1 MKFRKI
7 FPVVLAVLLLALP
20 LAGCAGGKDK
30 ADDVTIRVGGLAG
43 PTSIGLVKLMEDN
56 EAGKAANKYEFS
68 VDTSPDVLTPK
79 LVQGNL
85 DIAALPANLASVLYN
100 NTDGRIQLLAINT
113 LGMLYIL
120 TKNTAI
126 NTVSDLAGKNHIRL
140 GQGRNPEFSLRYI
153 LSENGLDPDNDVNIE
168 WKSEHSEVVAALS
181 SNESGIALLPQPFI
195 TIAQNTLPDLDIAL
209 DLTEE
214 WNKVGDGTEML
225 TGVLVVRREFA
236 EAHPTALAAFLDEY
250 AASTEFV
257 NKNISDAAQLVGKFN
272 IFNAAIA
279 EAAIPHCNITFIGGL
294 DMKPLMEGYL
304 SVLYNQKPASVG
316 GRLPDDD
323 FYYVAEVSD

>member
-85 DIAALPANLASVLYN
+85 DIAALPPTPPRCSTTTPTAESA
-100 NTDGRIQLLAINT
+100 LAINT

-120 TKNTAI
+120 TKT
-126 NTVSDLAGKNHIRL
+126 
-140 GQGRNPEFSLRYI
+140 P
-153 LSENGLDPDNDVNIE
+153 P
-168 WKSEHSEVVAALS
+168 
-181 SNESGIALLPQPFI
+181 
-195 TIAQNTLPDLDIAL
+195 
-209 DLTEE
+209 
-214 WNKVGDGTEML
+214 
-225 TGVLVVRREFA
+225 
-236 EAHPTALAAFLDEY
+236 
-250 AASTEFV
+250 
-257 NKNISDAAQLVGKFN
+257 
-272 IFNAAIA
+272 
-279 EAAIPHCNITFIGGL
+279 
-294 DMKPLMEGYL
+294 
-304 SVLYNQKPASVG
+304 
-316 GRLPDDD
+316 
-323 FYYVAEVSD
+323 

>member
-20 LAGCAGGKDK
+20 LYGGRQDK
-30 ADDVTIRVGGLAG
+30 ADDATIRVGGLAG
-43 PTSIGLVKLMEDN
+43 PTSIRLVKLMEDN
-56 EAGKAANKYEFS
+56 GPQGRQQIRILGRYL
-68 VDTSPDVLTPK
+68 PDVLTPK

-126 NTVSDLAGKNHIRL
+126 NTVSDLAGKTIYAS
-140 GQGRNPEFSLRYI
+140 GKGATPEFSLRYI